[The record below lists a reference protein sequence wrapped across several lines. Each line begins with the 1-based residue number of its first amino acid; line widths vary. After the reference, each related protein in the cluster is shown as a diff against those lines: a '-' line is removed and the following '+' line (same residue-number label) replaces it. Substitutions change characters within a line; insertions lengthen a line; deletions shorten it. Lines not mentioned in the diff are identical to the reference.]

1 MQEVRCAS
9 CNRKLAVG
17 VFQQLNIKCPRCG
30 TLNSLRVENPKTPE
44 CHRAPVNSTERQSP

>member
-17 VFQQLNIKCPRCG
+17 VFQQLDIKCPRCG
-30 TLNSLRVENPKTPE
+30 VINSLRVENSI
-44 CHRAPVNSTERQSP
+44 AERRERLLLKCLKDSK